1 MRLSVFAYPWDL
13 GALGVERTLER
24 LAESGFESLYLAA
37 TYHPIDALAP
47 RDGKVHLFS
56 SGRGAVHVPVT
67 PSRYGAIRP
76 ATSSPEIG
84 AVWTEVARRA
94 PEVGITL
101 VPWVIALYQPWIVDQ
116 RPETARVLPS
126 GDPIGLGVCPANED
140 VRSYVAE
147 LCGDLVDQFGVE
159 AVHLEGTAPASF
171 DYGWLRPRVLVD
183 ISPVARELLALC
195 FCPSCRRRGEV
206 AGVDVDGVQAR
217 VNAAV
222 AFELGMSPPPVS
234 AEPGGLDTDAEL
246 HVFLDGIVR
255 ASCEL
260 ADHVRERVAAA
271 HGIRLSGML
280 WSPFSEL
287 LGAHRDAAFDAMLRP
302 FDQAMVLANGR
313 DPWTD
318 VARAAR
324 TARGLELAV
333 MLTPG
338 RPKPPSGAPDPSGA
352 RMQERAA
359 DVWSRATA
367 IDATEVA
374 LYNYGLLRESDVDAV
389 ARHARAEPL
398 P

>member
-1 MRLSVFAYPWDL
+1 
-13 GALGVERTLER
+13 
-24 LAESGFESLYLAA
+24 
-37 TYHPIDALAP
+37 
-47 RDGKVHLFS
+47 
-56 SGRGAVHVPVT
+56 
-67 PSRYGAIRP
+67 
-76 ATSSPEIG
+76 
-84 AVWTEVARRA
+84 
-94 PEVGITL
+94 
-101 VPWVIALYQPWIVDQ
+101 
-116 RPETARVLPS
+116 
-126 GDPIGLGVCPANED
+126 
-140 VRSYVAE
+140 
-147 LCGDLVDQFGVE
+147 
-159 AVHLEGTAPASF
+159 
-171 DYGWLRPRVLVD
+171 
-183 ISPVARELLALC
+183 
-195 FCPSCRRRGEV
+195 
-206 AGVDVDGVQAR
+206 
-217 VNAAV
+217 
-222 AFELGMSPPPVS
+222 
-234 AEPGGLDTDAEL
+234 
-246 HVFLDGIVR
+246 
-255 ASCEL
+255 
-260 ADHVRERVAAA
+260 
-271 HGIRLSGML
+271 ML